1 MRKLFRK
8 SKKEYVIM
16 DILIGLLLIA
26 LIVVGENAFF
36 HYFTSIEEYL
46 LFVIPTGSEL
56 DLLLNQYTITF
67 LIISLLSLLSGNR
80 ECIYWVDILEYK
92 IILPLHRNFISL
104 TIYSF
109 LSMLAGTVA
118 YIMCDK
124 LLVLEFFVYDVVIL
138 IILTLKMVGVYFGKA
153 KIQQRLYKEIIKDVR
168 RYLNDKD
175 EKTFDTVSDK
185 LNGMYEKAYQ
195 LAQDGQFNEIIKTDL
210 RLLID
215 LTKLMPEEYDEQLVK
230 LIYNCLQKIIM
241 LFSENPEILLNEL
254 FESKKVMQY
263 ADDTHT
269 EIILNSAMC
278 AFFESVLSKHEYRVS
293 YDSWISHTYNILVDA
308 YQKVEDD
315 LEHTLVVSEGYE
327 YRNLLVDIWH
337 NPIEKSPELDISR
350 TIMEIDK
357 TVEIMKSRLIH
368 YSKLIYENSPFL
380 FFSIV
385 SEKKLSVQ
393 IQREMELFQ
402 LVCRHGDMAGAKR
415 VCRNMCKQMHIFKIE
430 KYFAE
435 YDKYQYMPNIM
446 EGLDETVQASPFDK
460 ESFYRMNDRFLGM
473 LRYAAMEAKTP
484 EIVECLLGVLN
495 EEMIMIGNRVA
506 REANQYPLLINQE
519 NIENLFYSVTL
530 SGFELTELLEAI
542 EREYALYY
550 GIILWLRKIKPLCE
564 GGYNLSDYE
573 PHMRVNL
580 SEFDFY

>member
-1 MRKLFRK
+1 MRKLFSK

-46 LFVIPTGSEL
+46 LFVIPAGSEL

-153 KIQQRLYKEIIKDVR
+153 KIQQRLYKEILKDVR
-168 RYLNDKD
+168 RYLNNKD
-175 EKTFDTVSDK
+175 EQTFGIVSDK

-195 LAQDGQFNEIIKTDL
+195 LAQDGKFNEIIKTDL
-210 RLLID
+210 QLLID
-215 LTKLMPEEYDEQLVK
+215 LTKLMPKEYDEKLVK

-278 AFFESVLSKHEYRVS
+278 AFFESVLSKHEYKVS
-293 YDSWISHTYNILVDA
+293 YDSWIANTYNILVEA

-315 LEHTLVVSEGYE
+315 LGHTLVVSEGYE
-327 YRNLLVDIWH
+327 YNNLLVDIWY
-337 NPIEKSPELDISR
+337 NPIEKSSEVDICR
-350 TIMEIDK
+350 TILEIDK
-357 TVEIMKSRLIH
+357 KVEIMKSRLIH
-368 YSKLIYENSPFL
+368 FSKLIYENSPFL
-380 FFSIV
+380 FFSLV
-385 SEKKLSVQ
+385 SKNKVSIQ
-393 IQREMELFQ
+393 IQRELELFQ
-402 LVCRHGDMAGAKR
+402 MICSHGEMVGVKSACKN
-415 VCRNMCKQMHIFKIE
+415 VCKQMHIFKIS
-430 KYFAE
+430 KYLAE
-435 YDKYQYMPNIM
+435 YDKYQYIPNIM
-446 EGLDETVQASPFDK
+446 EGLDEDVQANPFDK
-460 ESFYRMNDRFLGM
+460 EEFYRINDRFLGM
-473 LRYAAMEAKTP
+473 LRYAAVEMKAP
-484 EIVECLLGVLN
+484 EIVECLLGILN
-495 EEMIMIGNRVA
+495 EEIIIISHRVA
-506 REANQYPLLINQE
+506 NEADKYPMLINS
-519 NIENLFYSVTL
+519 ENLEKLFYGIRL
-530 SGFELTELLEAI
+530 SGFELTELLETI
-542 EREYALYY
+542 EREYALYH
-550 GIILWLRKIKPLCE
+550 GIMLWVRKIKPLCE
-564 GGYNLSDYE
+564 GGYNLSDYV
-573 PHMRVNL
+573 PHMRVNV